1 MSFTWP
7 KGMQPN
13 EKRWLMCIDIIN
25 EVCSAENKI
34 LQRKVNLSHA
44 QREAG
49 LKGGRK
55 RNERHYQIIKEMS
68 EKGYSNDQIARRLD
82 ITRQR
87 LYEFRSKHKI

>member
-1 MSFTWP
+1 MNFVWP

-13 EKRWLMCIDIIN
+13 EKRWLMCIDIIK

-34 LQRKVNLSHA
+34 LQKKVNMTSA
-44 QREAG
+44 QRDAG

-55 RNERHYQIIKEMS
+55 RNERHYQTVVEMAA
-68 EKGYSNDQIARRLD
+68 KGYSNDQIARRLG

>member
-1 MSFTWP
+1 MSFVWP

-13 EKRWLMCIDIIN
+13 EKRWLMCIDIIK
-25 EVCSAENKI
+25 EVCGAENKI

-68 EKGYSNDQIARRLD
+68 EKGYNNDQIARRLD